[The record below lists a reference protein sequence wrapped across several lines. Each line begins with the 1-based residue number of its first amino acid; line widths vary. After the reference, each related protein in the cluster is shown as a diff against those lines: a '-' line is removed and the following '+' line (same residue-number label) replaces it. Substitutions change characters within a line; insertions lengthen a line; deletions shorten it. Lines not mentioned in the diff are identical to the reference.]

1 MGKEAAEEDAHVVT
15 DEIPGL
21 PPQRDIDFG
30 IDLKPG
36 AGPISKAPYR
46 MGPKELEELKKQ
58 LEELLDKGYVR
69 PSVSPWGAP
78 VLFFKKKDGSM
89 RLCIDYRE
97 LNNVTIKNRYP
108 LPRIDDLFDQ
118 LSGAGI
124 FSKIDLR
131 SGYHQLRIK
140 SEDIPKTA
148 FRTRYGH
155 YEFVVMPFGLT
166 NAPAVFMDL
175 MNRVFSPYL
184 DQFVV
189 VFIDDILNG
198 KVIAYASRQL
208 KQYEA
213 NYPTHDLE
221 LGAVVFALKLWRHYL
236 YGATFKGRLMW
247 WRMHLVGS
255 LSMLCVFAMSRM
267 RLREEMEK
275 MGISMIGKGDTIG
288 DLTIEPE
295 LYEEIRKKQEEDA
308 RVARWREAV
317 GEAMVEGGK
326 KRFHMGSDGDTW
338 SKAELAK
345 SYVKNVVKLHGV
357 PKDIVSDRD
366 SRADAVVL
374 GPEMIQEMVEQVH
387 IIRQKMRAAQDRQK
401 SYADLKRSDIEFAVG
416 DKVLLKV
423 SPMRGVMRFGRKG
436 KLSQK
441 YIGPYEILDRVGEY
455 VSDPTHVLEL
465 EHVEIDE
472 QLSYVEE
479 PKEILERKVR
489 KTRNGETALVKV
501 LWSNH
506 KVEEATW
513 EAEAAMREKYPSLF
527 V

>member
-1 MGKEAAEEDAHVVT
+1 MGRMGMETVGASVEEDLREAVFLLALDVGKWVIRLLDCEFMWEVKEGDVFP

-58 LEELLDKGYVR
+58 LEELLDKGY
-69 PSVSPWGAP
+69 
-78 VLFFKKKDGSM
+78 
-89 RLCIDYRE
+89 
-97 LNNVTIKNRYP
+97 
-108 LPRIDDLFDQ
+108 
-118 LSGAGI
+118 
-124 FSKIDLR
+124 
-131 SGYHQLRIK
+131 
-140 SEDIPKTA
+140 
-148 FRTRYGH
+148 
-155 YEFVVMPFGLT
+155 
-166 NAPAVFMDL
+166 
-175 MNRVFSPYL
+175 
-184 DQFVV
+184 
-189 VFIDDILNG
+189 NG

-208 KQYEA
+208 KQYEE

-221 LGAVVFALKLWRHYL
+221 LGAVVFALQLWRRYL
-236 YGATFKGRLMW
+236 YGATFKVFSD
-247 WRMHLVGS
+247 HKS
-255 LSMLCVFAMSRM
+255 LKYIYTKKELNMRQRRWIELIGDYDMEIIYHEGKANMVADALSRKSVHALCTAMSRM

-275 MGISMIGKGDTIG
+275 MGISMIRKGDTIG
-288 DLTIEPE
+288 YLTIEPE

-308 RVARWREAV
+308 RVARWEEAV

-326 KRFHMGSDGDTW
+326 KRFHMGSDGGLRFDGRW
-338 SKAELAK
+338 
-345 SYVKNVVKLHGV
+345 
-357 PKDIVSDRD
+357 
-366 SRADAVVL
+366 ADAVVL

-387 IIRQKMRAAQDRQK
+387 IIRQKMRVAQDRQK

-455 VSDPTHVLEL
+455 VSDPTHVFGSP
-465 EHVEIDE
+465 HVEIDE

-479 PKEILERKVR
+479 PKEILDRKVR